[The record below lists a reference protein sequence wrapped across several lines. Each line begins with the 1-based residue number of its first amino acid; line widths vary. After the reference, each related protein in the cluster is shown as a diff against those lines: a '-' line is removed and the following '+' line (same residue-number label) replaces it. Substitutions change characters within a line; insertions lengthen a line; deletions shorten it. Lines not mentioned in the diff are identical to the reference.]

1 MARIVMEQAAKQLG
15 RAIVI
20 ENRGGAGGTLGNN
33 VVAKAA
39 PDGYTILVTGAL
51 SSAHALFPNRPYDT
65 LQDLAPVSPLGQQP
79 LVLVTAPEK
88 GFRTLGDLIAT
99 ARSKAGTLN
108 FGSAGIGSASHF
120 AAEHLRINAGF
131 AAQHVPFRGAPEVI
145 TETMTGRVDFAFLP
159 TTTVLSLVNEGKLR
173 ALAVSASKRAMSL
186 PNVPTAIESGW
197 ADSGYD
203 FWVGLFVPAKT
214 PRDLVARLHR
224 EVEKALQTASVL
236 ERLAKAGFDPMLMST
251 EQFRTFFRADVEANV
266 RLVKTA
272 GIPTQ

>member
-1 MARIVMEQAAKQLG
+1 MKPEIGGLQLPWRSGCVVVAWCLIGLSGPDPGAAQEWPSKTINAVVPFTPGSGADVMARIVMEQAAKQLG

-131 AAQHVPFRGAPEVI
+131 AAQHVPFRGAPEV
-145 TETMTGRVDFAFLP
+145 
-159 TTTVLSLVNEGKLR
+159 S
-173 ALAVSASKRAMSL
+173 
-186 PNVPTAIESGW
+186 
-197 ADSGYD
+197 
-203 FWVGLFVPAKT
+203 
-214 PRDLVARLHR
+214 PRR
-224 EVEKALQTASVL
+224 
-236 ERLAKAGFDPMLMST
+236 
-251 EQFRTFFRADVEANV
+251 
-266 RLVKTA
+266 
-272 GIPTQ
+272 